1 MVVNFFRM
9 KEGIVSFN
17 KNRLSVVWQSEVP
30 CDEARVELLK
40 DEENICGYILF
51 LLEPTRKTNS
61 LLGVRYFY
69 L

>member
-30 CDEARVELLK
+30 CDETRVELLK